1 MYADLNRIRNIPK
14 IDYKHYRVN
23 ELSKNAQF
31 HYNNGAIL
39 FPEGLGRNGDEEGEL
54 FLEQFH
60 GFAGKREGNHKLKDD
75 APDALIC
82 AIQLAF
88 ENNYRFW

>member
-1 MYADLNRIRNIPK
+1 MPNIEFR
-14 IDYKHYRVN
+14 DFRVN
-23 ELSKNAQF
+23 ALSKNAQF
-31 HYNNGAIL
+31 HYNNGSVL
-39 FPEGLGRNGDEEGEL
+39 FPENLGNGGDAEGEL

-60 GFAGKREGNHKLKDD
+60 GFAGKRDGVHKLKDD

-88 ENNYRFW
+88 EHNYYFD